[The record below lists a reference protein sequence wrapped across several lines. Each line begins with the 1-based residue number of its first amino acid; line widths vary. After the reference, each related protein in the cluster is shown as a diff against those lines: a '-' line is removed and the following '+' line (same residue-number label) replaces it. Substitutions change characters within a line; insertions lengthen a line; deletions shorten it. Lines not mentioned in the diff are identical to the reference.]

1 MFRNRRIKKYY
12 VIVILL
18 IISILLLIF
27 SFIIKDKR
35 NLSIIEK
42 TIKDTTLSINK
53 TINIPIN
60 YIDDKIKEYKSKHK
74 LYEKYEKIIK
84 KYDKVK
90 LMETKYEEAEKE
102 INDLK
107 KILELNNT
115 LSESSYMNATIIN
128 RNIGYWYNTVTIDKG
143 EKDGIEKDM
152 AVINNDGLIGIVTK
166 TSKLNSTVKLLTT
179 ADTNSKISVKIKVDE
194 DNYIFGLLV
203 GYDKD
208 KKSFIIE
215 GIANNTEIPI
225 SSMVTTTG
233 LGNNFPSGILIGRV
247 DKITKDNFDL
257 ARTVLVKSSV
267 DFDNI
272 NYVTVLKKDENKW

>member
-272 NYVTVLKKDENKW
+272 NYVTVLKKDENK

>member
-1 MFRNRRIKKYY
+1 
-12 VIVILL
+12 
-18 IISILLLIF
+18 
-27 SFIIKDKR
+27 
-35 NLSIIEK
+35 
-42 TIKDTTLSINK
+42 
-53 TINIPIN
+53 
-60 YIDDKIKEYKSKHK
+60 
-74 LYEKYEKIIK
+74 
-84 KYDKVK
+84 
-90 LMETKYEEAEKE
+90 
-102 INDLK
+102 
-107 KILELNNT
+107 
-115 LSESSYMNATIIN
+115 
-128 RNIGYWYNTVTIDKG
+128 
-143 EKDGIEKDM
+143 M

-179 ADTNSKISVKIKVDE
+179 TDTNSKISVKIKVDE

-215 GIANNTEIPI
+215 GIAENTEIPI

-272 NYVTVLKKDENKW
+272 NYVTVLKKDENK

>member
-74 LYEKYEKIIK
+74 LYEKYEKLIK